1 MKKFGIRKNTGK
13 KSGKILVR
21 TKKKGPHLILV
32 EKIRKK
38 TQNPKK
44 ILWKIWKNTQNP
56 EKYTKSGKIHKIRK
70 NTQNPEKYTKSGK
83 IDKILKNTGET

>member
-32 EKIRKK
+32 KKIRKK

-44 ILWKIWKNTQNP
+44 NTLENP
-56 EKYTKSGKIHKIRK
+56 EKYTKSEKIHKIRR
-70 NTQNPEKYTKSGK
+70 NTQNLEK
-83 IDKILKNTGET
+83 